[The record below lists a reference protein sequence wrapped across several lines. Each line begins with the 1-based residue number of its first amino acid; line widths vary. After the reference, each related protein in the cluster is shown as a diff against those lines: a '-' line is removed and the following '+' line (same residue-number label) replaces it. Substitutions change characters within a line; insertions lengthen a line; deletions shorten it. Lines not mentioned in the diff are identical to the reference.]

1 MPVAPAAEAS
11 KRASIAFEL
20 TPKRAGTNL
29 LSAAV
34 EYQIVL
40 RNTGDVAAT
49 GVRLDIRLLS
59 AGAQQD
65 AVIEALFAAPIAQPI
80 TTPFELPAGVAVELG
95 GMAMHPKATLEVM
108 EVGGKALFVP
118 VLTVNAQYDWAGGS
132 GQTACSYVIGVDRGA
147 GGKLAPFRIDSAARM
162 YDTVSAIEYA
172 VPAAR

>member
-1 MPVAPAAEAS
+1 MPDAAPAD
-11 KRASIAFEL
+11 RASIVFEL

-34 EYQIVL
+34 EYLIVL
-40 RNTGDVAAT
+40 RNAGDVAAT

-80 TTPFELPAGVAVELG
+80 TTPFDLPAGVSVELG

-108 EVGGKALFVP
+108 DVGGKALFVP
-118 VLTVNAQYDWAGGS
+118 VLTINAHYAWARGGS
-132 GQTACSYVIGVDRGA
+132 GQTARSYVIGIDRGA

-162 YDTVSAIEYA
+162 YDTVSAIEYTVSA
-172 VPAAR
+172 